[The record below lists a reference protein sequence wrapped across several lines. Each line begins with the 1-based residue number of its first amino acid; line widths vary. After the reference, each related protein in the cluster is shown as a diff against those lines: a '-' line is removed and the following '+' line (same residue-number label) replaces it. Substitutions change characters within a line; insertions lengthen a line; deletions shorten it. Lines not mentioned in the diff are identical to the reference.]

1 MFYNELISPI
11 LQNLEMNE
19 NSIENQNFPHH
30 HLLSL
35 SLSFF
40 FSRFIWDDKF
50 AYDGRTKFWTKQDFF
65 DFATKQPKNYK
76 SEDFTRGKLV
86 YSKQPRVID

>member
-1 MFYNELISPI
+1 MTTNCQQRTI
-11 LQNLEMNE
+11 LCLKARF
-19 NSIENQNFPHH
+19 I
-30 HLLSL
+30 SL
-35 SLSFF
+35 SLSFSF
-40 FSRFIWDDKF
+40 FRFIRDDKF